1 MTDTLATYLHD
12 HLAGAE
18 HALETLRNLSERHAN
33 EPLGRFAA
41 ELHGGIDAD
50 RNVLGGLAE
59 RIGAGSSQV
68 KEMGAWVS
76 EKITRM
82 RLNDSANG
90 FGTFEALEF
99 LELGIRG
106 KRLLWVV
113 LSEAATNDERLQGL
127 DYGKLVER
135 AETQEAQVEKR
146 RLQIGR
152 TALR

>member
-1 MTDTLATYLHD
+1 
-12 HLAGAE
+12 
-18 HALETLRNLSERHAN
+18 
-33 EPLGRFAA
+33 
-41 ELHGGIDAD
+41 
-50 RNVLGGLAE
+50 
-59 RIGAGSSQV
+59 V

-146 RLQIGR
+146 HLQIGR